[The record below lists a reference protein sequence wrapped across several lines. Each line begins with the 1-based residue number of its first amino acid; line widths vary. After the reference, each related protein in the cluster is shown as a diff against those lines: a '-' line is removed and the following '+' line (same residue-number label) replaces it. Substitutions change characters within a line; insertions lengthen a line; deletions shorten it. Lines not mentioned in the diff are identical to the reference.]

1 MKVFAGAFTLLVS
14 LTVAMDQAVAGFF
27 KIIPNPPPP
36 PPPPVAAPEIDAAGG
51 IAAIALLASI
61 AAILFNKFRTR

>member
-27 KIIPNPPPP
+27 KIIPNPPP